1 MMMFLFSI
9 FSACSERDTLA
20 GSWAGDV
27 SCKDQDFVLDIALNE
42 VRPFEY
48 DGQFLFRYSRSV
60 SNGIFYANLLY
71 DVQAIQP
78 AKAGAQEIPFYNVI
92 WSELGCKTE
101 FDDGT
106 EQAGGCQSNG
116 LDTADLEEDIGDVY
130 MDFNGIDRLVI
141 DDGNCQ
147 GAIYRE

>member
-1 MMMFLFSI
+1 MTMLLLSI
-9 FSACSERDTLA
+9 LAACLERDTLS
-20 GSWAGDV
+20 GSWSGDV
-27 SCKDQDFVLDIALNE
+27 SCKGQDFVMEIALSE
-42 VRPFEY
+42 VQSFEY
-48 DGQFLFRYSRSV
+48 DGQFLFRYSHSV
-60 SNGIFYANLLY
+60 SNGTFYANLLY

-78 AKAGAQEIPFYNVI
+78 SRLGAQEITFYNVI

-101 FDDGT
+101 YDDGS

-116 LDTADLEEDIGDVY
+116 LDTSDLEEDIGDVS

>member
-1 MMMFLFSI
+1 MMFLFSI
-9 FSACSERDTLA
+9 IAACAERDTLV
-20 GSWAGDV
+20 GSWSGDV
-27 SCKDQDFVLDIALNE
+27 SCKEQDFVLDIALSE

-48 DGQFLFRYSRSV
+48 DGQFLFRYSHLV
-60 SNGIFYANLLY
+60 SNGTFYANLLY

-78 AKAGAQEIPFYNVI
+78 SRAGAQEIPFYNVI